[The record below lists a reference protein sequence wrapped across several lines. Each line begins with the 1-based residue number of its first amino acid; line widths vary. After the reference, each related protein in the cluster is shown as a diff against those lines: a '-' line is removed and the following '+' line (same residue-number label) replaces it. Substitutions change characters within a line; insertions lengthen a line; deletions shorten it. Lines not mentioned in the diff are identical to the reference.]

1 MHKEKRKRKK
11 KDAFFKKGNDKA
23 RERRE
28 LFCAAHCSLIFHFR
42 CARASRRCFLHVP
55 CRACSWHS
63 EAFVF
68 FFINNNSSSF
78 FFFFCR

>member
-1 MHKEKRKRKK
+1 MHKEKRKKK
-11 KDAFFKKGNDKA
+11 KDAFFKKGNEKA

-68 FFINNNSSSF
+68 FLLRIIVV